1 MRVRKVLFLII
12 FLFSSNSIIASEIDG
27 IRIFQSAE
35 GFLKIHNDKDRELE
49 FNKNIRFYWND
60 SFNLSSSVHDNND
73 FKIPNPDYFFNEYSI
88 FEKEKKVIG
97 IIRDKELA
105 SKILQ
110 QTFKIGECEQLRN
123 QLVLEK
129 EVKFNAEIKKT
140 KSNSFF
146 RFVQDNAIYFEDR
159 LAFNY
164 TVNDNNVSH
173 NFSCYYKIHF
183 EKDASLGKKHLITNI

>member
-73 FKIPNPDYFFNEYSI
+73 FKIPNPDYFFNEYLNKLALLGAILIILSGLISI
-88 FEKEKKVIG
+88 PGQIRQINEK
-97 IIRDKELA
+97 
-105 SKILQ
+105 
-110 QTFKIGECEQLRN
+110 
-123 QLVLEK
+123 
-129 EVKFNAEIKKT
+129 
-140 KSNSFF
+140 
-146 RFVQDNAIYFEDR
+146 
-159 LAFNY
+159 
-164 TVNDNNVSH
+164 
-173 NFSCYYKIHF
+173 
-183 EKDASLGKKHLITNI
+183 